1 MKEGNDRFQKIASLA
16 YNILVEMLFV
26 IVVSVIAMQ
35 TTYAEVSLHHLQTLN
50 AFCALSYNKLMRYL
64 ESRSVTSPFFSM
76 GLLDD
81 VDRKASFA
89 IDKPVIQPILISLS
103 C

>member
-1 MKEGNDRFQKIASLA
+1 
-16 YNILVEMLFV
+16 
-26 IVVSVIAMQ
+26 
-35 TTYAEVSLHHLQTLN
+35 
-50 AFCALSYNKLMRYL
+50 MRYL

-89 IDKPVIQPILISLS
+89 VNESGYPPYLDQSFLLIVRN
-103 C
+103 